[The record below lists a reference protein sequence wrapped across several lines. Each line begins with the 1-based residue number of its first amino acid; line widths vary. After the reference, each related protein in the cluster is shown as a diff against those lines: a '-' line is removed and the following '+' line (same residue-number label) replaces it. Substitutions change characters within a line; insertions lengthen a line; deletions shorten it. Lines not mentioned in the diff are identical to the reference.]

1 MSIAKLNEILEAAF
15 MGVERDDAC
24 TLHQAE
30 LIDHTPEREISDA
43 EWSHAKERDQGTD
56 WRQQPSAA
64 LDECGAAMSHATP
77 QSWRF
82 YLPAYMRR
90 ALDLLDAQLL
100 ETWLPGSV
108 IHHLTFSSK
117 YADQVSYT
125 LDRFETLSTAQG
137 RAVRTFLEYIRDYPC
152 AVASY
157 RRDAELALLKYW
169 GLVEEKRPLR
179 PKIILP

>member
-1 MSIAKLNEILEAAF
+1 MSRAKLDEVLEAAF
-15 MGVERDDAC
+15 IGVERDDAC

-30 LIDHTPEREISDA
+30 LIDRTPEREVADA
-43 EWSHAKERDQGTD
+43 EWSHARDIDQATD
-56 WRQQPSAA
+56 WRQVPSAA

-82 YLPAYMRR
+82 YLPAYKRR
-90 ALDLLDAQLL
+90 ALDLLDIQLL

-108 IHHLTFSSK
+108 IHHLTFSSQF
-117 YADQVSYT
+117 AGQVSYK

-137 RAVRTFLEYIRDYPC
+137 RAVRIFLEYIRDYPC